1 MLVKNKDGDIE
12 TMRYNQAMEAV
23 RAGTHTIVNV
33 DDEGKPK
40 GENDTS
46 KSEVTDKKT
55 AIKPPPPDAPVKE
68 PAKGEVKK

>member
-1 MLVKNKDGDIE
+1 MLVKNKGGDLE

-33 DDEGKPK
+33 DDDGKPK
-40 GENDTS
+40 DEND
-46 KSEVTDKKT
+46 KSRGDITDKRT
-55 AIKPPPPDAPVKE
+55 GIKPPPPDAPVKE